1 MQTNERLVGDALR
14 ETKLA
19 RDEIFFTTKLPPR
32 KRGYEQTAAAIQ
44 ESLSN
49 CGLGYIDLYLIHAP
63 YGTPQERLGQWRA
76 IEEAIDA
83 GQIRAGGVSNYNTWH
98 IQELLDNKP
107 KHRPQIN
114 QIDLHPWLQR
124 TQLVNYCR
132 ENDIAPEAY
141 SPLTRGQKIDDPT
154 LRRIA
159 DRVGRTP
166 GQVLLRWSLQKG
178 FVTLPKSVTPSRID
192 ENFDIFS
199 FELDGEAMRELDAL
213 ECGLVTGWDPTTSP
227 L

>member
-1 MQTNERLVGDALR
+1 MPRSEL
-14 ETKLA
+14 
-19 RDEIFFTTKLPPR
+19 FFTTKLPP
-32 KRGYEQTAAAIQ
+32 KLRGYDQTVSAIQ

-49 CGLGYIDLYLIHAP
+49 CGLDHIDLYLIHAP

-83 GQIRAGGVSNYNTWH
+83 GKIRAGGVSNYNTWH
-98 IQELLDNKP
+98 IQELLDSKP

-114 QIDLHPWLQR
+114 QIELHPWLQR
-124 TQLVNYCR
+124 AELVDFCR
-132 ENDIAPEAY
+132 KNDIAPEAY
-141 SPLTRGQKIDDPT
+141 SPLTRGQKVDDPT
-154 LRRIA
+154 LAKIA
-159 DRVGRTP
+159 AGVGKTP

-178 FVTLPKSVTPSRID
+178 FITLPKSVTPSRIV
-192 ENFDIFS
+192 ENLDVFS
-199 FELDGEAMRELDAL
+199 WELDQDAMAALDAL